1 MNAALAIP
9 ASFALADVAE
19 APVAANDAYGEILLG
34 GIRTA
39 CLSRDGLARMMLS
52 DCLDARRTNASP
64 KLVFAVNGHAV
75 ALAGHDRNF
84 RELFAQADIVHADGQ
99 AAVFAS
105 RLLTQTPIPE
115 RSATTD
121 FIHDAAKVAAVHGL
135 RFFLLGATEE
145 TNARAAAP

>member
-9 ASFALADVAE
+9 AAFALPDHVAD
-19 APVAANDAYGEILLG
+19 APMVAANDAYGEISLG

-52 DCLDARRTNASP
+52 DCLEARRTNASP

-84 RELFAQADIVHADGQ
+84 RDLFAQADIVHADGQ

-105 RLLTQTPIPE
+105 RLLTTTPIPE

-121 FIHDAAKVAAVHGL
+121 FIHQD
-135 RFFLLGATEE
+135 
-145 TNARAAAP
+145 

>member
-9 ASFALADVAE
+9 AAFALPDVAE
-19 APVAANDAYGEILLG
+19 APMVAANDAYGEISLG

-52 DCLDARRTNASP
+52 DCLEARRTNASP

-84 RELFAQADIVHADGQ
+84 RDLFAEADIVHADGQ
-99 AAVFAS
+99 AACPSSEHLA
-105 RLLTQTPIPE
+105 Q
-115 RSATTD
+115 
-121 FIHDAAKVAAVHGL
+121 H
-135 RFFLLGATEE
+135 LGWISGA
-145 TNARAAAP
+145 